1 MNSVFNLRD
10 GQVMFSE
17 EWTVKSILLLKTL
30 SVLVEMMAGLVN
42 ASFSLPVWQALKMI
56 FFARWI
62 IVGLLFWYKKN
73 GVWTFLGF
81 WGVGGGVRKFY

>member
-10 GQVMFSE
+10 GQVMFFE

-30 SVLVEMMAGLVN
+30 LALVEIMAGLVN
-42 ASFSLPVWQALKMI
+42 VSFSLPVWQALKMI

-62 IVGLLFWYKKN
+62 IVGLLFSYKKMEYEHSWDF
-73 GVWTFLGF
+73 GEWE
-81 WGVGGGVRKFY
+81 GG